1 MSAAIPSRRSLGLAI
16 ALAAA
21 VLAACGTSGPATP
34 LPSVGAASAAAAGS
48 PVAPGSAAPASAAP
62 GSAAPGGS
70 PATGTPRPAGA
81 YSLSLPAGWRS
92 VQIGSNYAALAGA
105 YDTLSL
111 PFASSLISQLT
122 ALPKSASAYAFD
134 ASDAVV
140 RSGTLVAL
148 TVTEVVLPAG
158 VTLDDF
164 SAVVGQQAALE
175 AEATVPA
182 TRIQTASG
190 PADEYVYEA
199 SFAATSTG
207 TAVAAVTQVLLV
219 APGRGYVLTFSTTP
233 DRAATDAPVFGKI
246 ASSIVLAP

>member
-21 VLAACGTSGPATP
+21 VLAGCGTSGPATP
-34 LPSVGAASAAAAGS
+34 LPSVGAASAAATGS
-48 PVAPGSAAPASAAP
+48 PVAPASAAP

-158 VTLDDF
+158 VTLDGF

>member
-21 VLAACGTSGPATP
+21 VLAGCGTSGPATP
-34 LPSVGAASAAAAGS
+34 LPSVGATSAAATGS
-48 PVAPGSAAPASAAP
+48 PVAPASAAP

>member
-1 MSAAIPSRRSLGLAI
+1 MSAAIPYRRGPGLAI

-21 VLAACGTSGPATP
+21 LVAGCGTSGPATA
-34 LPSVGAASAAAAGS
+34 LPSVGAASAAATGS
-48 PVAPGSAAPASAAP
+48 PVARGSAAP
-62 GSAAPGGS
+62 GSAAPGS
-70 PATGTPRPAGA
+70 AAPGTPRPAGA
-81 YSLSLPAGWRS
+81 YSLSLPPSWRS

-134 ASDAVV
+134 ASDATV

-199 SFAATSTG
+199 SFAATATG
-207 TAVAAVTQVLLV
+207 TAVAAVTQVILV

-233 DRAATDAPVFGKI
+233 DRAATDAPVFDKI

>member
-1 MSAAIPSRRSLGLAI
+1 MSAAVPSRRSLGLAI

-21 VLAACGTSGPATP
+21 VLAGCGTSGPATP

-48 PVAPGSAAPASAAP
+48 PVAPGSAAP

-134 ASDAVV
+134 ASDATV

-199 SFAATSTG
+199 SFAATATG
-207 TAVAAVTQVLLV
+207 TAVAEVTQVILV

>member
-1 MSAAIPSRRSLGLAI
+1 MSAAVPSRRSLGLAI

-21 VLAACGTSGPATP
+21 VLAGCGTSGPATP
-34 LPSVGAASAAAAGS
+34 LPSVGAASAAATGS
-48 PVAPGSAAPASAAP
+48 PVAPASAAP

-182 TRIQTASG
+182 TRIQTAAG

>member
-21 VLAACGTSGPATP
+21 VLAGCGTSGPATP
-34 LPSVGAASAAAAGS
+34 LPSVGATSAAATGS
-48 PVAPGSAAPASAAP
+48 PVAPASAAP

-122 ALPKSASAYAFD
+122 ALPKSASAYAYD
-134 ASDAVV
+134 ASDATV
-140 RSGTLVAL
+140 RSGALVAL

-158 VTLDDF
+158 VTLDGF
-164 SAVVGQQAALE
+164 SAVVGQQASLE

>member
-1 MSAAIPSRRSLGLAI
+1 MSPAIPSRPSLGLA
-16 ALAAA
+16 
-21 VLAACGTSGPATP
+21 
-34 LPSVGAASAAAAGS
+34 
-48 PVAPGSAAPASAAP
+48 PGSAAP

-70 PATGTPRPAGA
+70 SAPGTPRPAGA
-81 YSLSLPAGWRS
+81 YSLGLPAGWRS

-122 ALPKSASAYAFD
+122 ALPKSASASAYAFD
-134 ASDAVV
+134 ATDAVV
-140 RSGTLVAL
+140 RSGALVAL

-158 VTLDDF
+158 VTLGDF
-164 SAVVGQQAALE
+164 SPVVGQQAALE
-175 AEATVPA
+175 AKATVPA

-190 PADEYVYEA
+190 PADEDVYEA
-199 SFAATSTG
+199 SSGSTATG
-207 TAVAAVTQVLLV
+207 TAVAEVTQVVLA

-233 DRAATDAPVFGKI
+233 ARAATDAPAFGKI

>member
-21 VLAACGTSGPATP
+21 VLAGCGTSGPATP
-34 LPSVGAASAAAAGS
+34 LPSVGAASAAATGS
-48 PVAPGSAAPASAAP
+48 PVAPASAAP

>member
-1 MSAAIPSRRSLGLAI
+1 MSASIPYRRGPGLAI
-16 ALAAA
+16 ALVAAL
-21 VLAACGTSGPATP
+21 LAGCGTSGPATA
-34 LPSVGAASAAAAGS
+34 LPSVGAASAAATGS
-48 PVAPGSAAPASAAP
+48 PVAGGSAAP
-62 GSAAPGGS
+62 GSAAPGS
-70 PATGTPRPAGA
+70 AAPGTPRPAGA
-81 YSLSLPAGWRS
+81 YSLSLPSGWRS

-134 ASDAVV
+134 ASDATV

-158 VTLDDF
+158 VALDDF

-199 SFAATSTG
+199 SFAATATG
-207 TAVAAVTQVLLV
+207 TAVAAVTQVILV
-219 APGRGYVLTFSTTP
+219 APGRGYVLTFSTSP
-233 DRAATDAPVFGKI
+233 DRAATDAPVFDKI
-246 ASSIVLAP
+246 ASSIALAP

>member
-1 MSAAIPSRRSLGLAI
+1 MSAAIPYRRGPGLAI

-21 VLAACGTSGPATP
+21 LVAGCGTSGPAAA
-34 LPSVGAASAAAAGS
+34 LPSVGAASAAATGS
-48 PVAPGSAAPASAAP
+48 PVAGGSAAP
-62 GSAAPGGS
+62 GSAVP
-70 PATGTPRPAGA
+70 GTPRPAGA
-81 YSLSLPAGWRS
+81 YSLSLLSGWRS

-134 ASDAVV
+134 ASDATV

-190 PADEYVYEA
+190 SADEYVYEA
-199 SFAATSTG
+199 SFAATATG
-207 TAVAAVTQVLLV
+207 TAVAAVTQVILV

-233 DRAATDAPVFGKI
+233 DRAATDAPVFDKI

>member
-1 MSAAIPSRRSLGLAI
+1 MSAAIPSRRSLAPAI

-21 VLAACGTSGPATP
+21 LVAGCGTSGPATS
-34 LPSVGAASAAAAGS
+34 LPSVGAASAAVTGS
-48 PVAPGSAAPASAAP
+48 PVAGR
-62 GSAAPGGS
+62 SAAPGGS
-70 PATGTPRPAGA
+70 PAPGTSRPAGA
-81 YSLSLPAGWRS
+81 YSLSLPSGWRS
-92 VQIGSNYAALAGA
+92 VQIGSNYAVVAGA

-134 ASDAVV
+134 ASDATV

-199 SFAATSTG
+199 SFAATATG
-207 TAVAAVTQVLLV
+207 TAVAEVTQVILV

-233 DRAATDAPVFGKI
+233 DRAATDAPVFDTI

>member
-21 VLAACGTSGPATP
+21 VLAGCGTSGPATP
-34 LPSVGAASAAAAGS
+34 LPSVGATSAAATGS
-48 PVAPGSAAPASAAP
+48 PVAPASAAP

-122 ALPKSASAYAFD
+122 ALPKSASAYAYD
-134 ASDAVV
+134 ASDATV
-140 RSGTLVAL
+140 RSGALVAL

-158 VTLDDF
+158 VTLDGF
-164 SAVVGQQAALE
+164 SAVVGQQASLE

-199 SFAATSTG
+199 SFGATATG
-207 TAVAAVTQVLLV
+207 TAVAAVTQVILV

-233 DRAATDAPVFGKI
+233 DRAATDAPVFDTI

>member
-1 MSAAIPSRRSLGLAI
+1 MSASIPYRRGPGLAI

-21 VLAACGTSGPATP
+21 LLAGCGTSGPATA
-34 LPSVGAASAAAAGS
+34 LPSVGAASAAVTGS
-48 PVAPGSAAPASAAP
+48 PVAGGSAAP

-70 PATGTPRPAGA
+70 AVSGTPRPAGA
-81 YSLSLPAGWRS
+81 YSLSLPSGWRS

-122 ALPKSASAYAFD
+122 ALPKSASAYAYD
-134 ASDAVV
+134 ASDATV

-182 TRIQTASG
+182 TRSRL
-190 PADEYVYEA
+190 PRDRP
-199 SFAATSTG
+199 TSTSTKPRSG
-207 TAVAAVTQVLLV
+207 RRR
-219 APGRGYVLTFSTTP
+219 PGPPSP
-233 DRAATDAPVFGKI
+233 K
-246 ASSIVLAP
+246 

>member
-48 PVAPGSAAPASAAP
+48 PVAPGSAAP

-134 ASDAVV
+134 ASVAVV

-207 TAVAAVTQVLLV
+207 TAVAAVTQVILV